1 MRGMP
6 VMLSAGGGVRLAG
19 AREGR
24 RAPVSLSHHL
34 PEIHKI
40 KRCIMGKVGRGPSG
54 ALQTPLSVFTTVT
67 ARVRTNQEPEK
78 GDNVESETV
87 FGGKYHLDLV
97 LFALLSSSRAAS
109 SP

>member
-1 MRGMP
+1 MQGMP

-78 GDNVESETV
+78 GENVESETV
-87 FGGKYHLDLV
+87 FGRKYHLDPV
-97 LFALLSSSRAAS
+97 LFAFLSGSRAAS